1 MKKSNQSLNKTIARR
16 DLTNSIS
23 VISAL
28 LIVAFGIIM
37 FLLVLVPQQDINGKL
52 IFELEERLLL
62 STGGCYLF
70 CSEIA
75 AVPLLCVVGG
85 LALGIS
91 QFEFLHRKKYCS
103 TLLSFG
109 IKRNRV
115 FLNRL
120 FIGLIPG
127 IICIFIPYI
136 IALKFN
142 IEAFAFH
149 TDMLIWF
156 FLEILQFVSAFVLSY
171 TVAIFSCMFT
181 GRTIEAIAGTISLT
195 ILPATIATIVETIWD
210 LSLFGYPGA
219 FYSQAADIMSKIDP
233 TYFSSLLYAREFVN
247 TYPINSTFEKENVFQ
262 IVVSFAW
269 ILISFVTLALTKGY
283 FAKKFK
289 PENAGFK
296 GINKCMSTLIS
307 FTMPLFVSA
316 WFIEYFSGYF
326 WPVISDNV
334 AFLAIGIGTVIGI
347 AASIICGLIIHFS
360 HKNLKTALFGSLALV
375 GTIGIVLISGVTG
388 IFGTYHNIPKAEEI
402 AKIEIKTPFQ
412 EFFPDVRD
420 IYADFTQQY
429 LYDTNSA
436 LVITDKDDI
445 ETILELH
452 KKVSEDQK
460 NATTASLYFTYT
472 FKDGS
477 HTTREYEYPGEE
489 ATKDLLKLWDTK
501 AAKEM
506 YKAFLF
512 PESPNVEIMLDKA
525 SRPTT
530 FPYEQPYIMDYNDND
545 AYILLTTRDRE
556 TKSVLDEIT
565 EEEFVKLKKSIYKDI
580 CKLNSSEW
588 FTPEDTQIGALTFR
602 LSSYQGF
609 YDNSIGFNIYIN
621 PNMTNTIK
629 TLKSLDLYKHFEC
642 KKEIEKVLVA
652 DVKEYISW
660 ENSALA
666 TNKKD
671 VAVHQPYFTY
681 TGNGWS
687 EICFDCY
694 ENGEYMPPVKEVTD
708 KIQIKSLTEKGFIA
722 YNILND
728 GKIVFVKYSDD
739 TTSSYVIPYEK

>member
-1 MKKSNQSLNKTIARR
+1 MKKSNQFSNKLIPRK

-23 VISAL
+23 AASAL

-37 FLLVLVPQQDINGKL
+37 FLFVLIPQQDINGKL

-62 STGGCYLF
+62 STGGCYIF
-70 CSEIA
+70 CSEIT

-149 TDMLIWF
+149 TDMLLWF
-156 FLEILQFVSAFVLSY
+156 FLEISQFVSTFVLSY

-181 GRTIEAIAGTISLT
+181 GRTIEAMAGAISLV
-195 ILPATIATIVETIWD
+195 ILPATILSLAETIWD

-262 IVVSFAW
+262 IVISLAW
-269 ILISFVTLALTKGY
+269 ILISFVTLALIKSY
-283 FAKKFK
+283 FTKKFQ
-289 PENAGFK
+289 PENSSFK
-296 GINKCMSTLIS
+296 GINKYMSTLIS
-307 FTMPLFVSA
+307 FSMPLFVSA

-326 WPVISDNV
+326 WPIISDNI
-334 AFLAIGIGTVIGI
+334 AFLVIGIGTVIGI
-347 AASIICGLIIHFS
+347 VASIICGLIIHFT

-375 GTIGIVLISGVTG
+375 GTISIVLILGVTS
-388 IFGTYHNIPKAEEI
+388 IFGTYHNIPNAEEI

-429 LYDTNSA
+429 LYDTSSA

-445 ETILELH
+445 ETVLELH
-452 KKVSEDQK
+452 KKVSVDKE

-472 FKDGS
+472 FKDGF
-477 HTTREYEYPGEE
+477 HVTRKYKYPGEE
-489 ATKDLLKLWDTK
+489 ATKELLKLWDTK

-506 YKAFLF
+506 FKAFLF
-512 PESPNVEIMLDKA
+512 PESPNVEMLDKA
-525 SRPTT
+525 PRPTT
-530 FPYEQPYIMDYNDND
+530 FSYEHPYIMDYNDND
-545 AYILLTTRDRE
+545 AYILITTRDRE
-556 TKSVLDEIT
+556 IKSVLDEIT
-565 EEEFVKLKKSIYKDI
+565 ESEFIKLKKAIYKDI
-580 CKLNSSEW
+580 CNLNSSEW
-588 FTPEDTQIGALTFR
+588 FTPKETQIGALTFR
-602 LSSYQGF
+602 LSSYQGI
-609 YDNSIGFNIYIN
+609 YDNSTGFNIYIN
-621 PNMTNTIK
+621 PSMTNTIK
-629 TLKSLDLYKHFEC
+629 ALKSLNLYKHFEC

-687 EICFDCY
+687 EICFNCY
-694 ENGEYMPPVKEVTD
+694 ENGEYLPPVKEITD
-708 KIQIKSLTEKGFIA
+708 KIQIKSLIEKGYIA
-722 YNILND
+722 NNIFND
-728 GKIVFVKYSDD
+728 GKIVFVKYSDG

>member
-1 MKKSNQSLNKTIARR
+1 MKKSNQFSNKLIARK
-16 DLTNSIS
+16 DLINSIS
-23 VISAL
+23 AISAL

-37 FLLVLVPQQDINGKL
+37 FLLVLIPQQDINGKL
-52 IFELEERLLL
+52 IFEIEERLLL

-70 CSEIA
+70 CSEIK

-103 TLLSFG
+103 TLSSFG

-149 TDMLIWF
+149 TDMLLWF
-156 FLEILQFVSAFVLSY
+156 FLEISQFVSTFVLSY

-181 GRTIEAIAGTISLT
+181 GRTIEAMAGAISLV
-195 ILPATIATIVETIWD
+195 ILPATILSLAETIWD

-219 FYSQAADIMSKIDP
+219 FYSQAADIIAKIDP

-262 IVVSFAW
+262 IVISLAW
-269 ILISFVTLALTKGY
+269 ILISFVTLALIKSY
-283 FAKKFK
+283 FTKKFQ
-289 PENAGFK
+289 PENSGFK
-296 GINKCMSTLIS
+296 GINKYMSTLVS
-307 FTMPLFVSA
+307 FSMPLFVSA

-326 WPVISDNV
+326 WPIISDNI
-334 AFLAIGIGTVIGI
+334 AFLVIGIGTVIGI
-347 AASIICGLIIHFS
+347 VASIICGLIIHFT

-375 GTIGIVLISGVTG
+375 GTISIVLILGVTS
-388 IFGTYHNIPKAEEI
+388 IFGTYHNIPNAEEI

-429 LYDTNSA
+429 LYDTSSA
-436 LVITDKDDI
+436 LVISDKDDI

-452 KKVSEDQK
+452 KKVSVDKE

-472 FKDGS
+472 FKDGF
-477 HTTREYEYPGEE
+477 HVTRKYKYPGEE
-489 ATKDLLKLWDTK
+489 ATKELLMLWDTK

-506 YKAFLF
+506 FKAFLF
-512 PESPNVEIMLDKA
+512 PESPNVEMLDKA
-525 SRPTT
+525 PRPTT
-530 FPYEQPYIMDYNDND
+530 FSYEHPYIMDYNDND
-545 AYILLTTRDRE
+545 AYILITTRDRE
-556 TKSVLDEIT
+556 IKSVLDEIT
-565 EEEFVKLKKSIYKDI
+565 ESEFIKLKKAIYKDI
-580 CKLNSSEW
+580 CNLNSSEW
-588 FTPEDTQIGALTFR
+588 FTPKETQIGALTFR
-602 LSSYQGF
+602 LSSYQGI
-609 YDNSIGFNIYIN
+609 YDNSTGFNIYIN
-621 PNMTNTIK
+621 PSMTNTIK
-629 TLKSLDLYKHFEC
+629 ALKSLNLYKHFEC

-687 EICFDCY
+687 EICFNCY
-694 ENGEYMPPVKEVTD
+694 ENGEYLPPVKEITD
-708 KIQIKSLTEKGFIA
+708 KIQIKSLIKKGYIA
-722 YNILND
+722 YNIFND
-728 GKIVFVKYSDD
+728 GKIVFVKYSDG
-739 TTSSYVIPYEK
+739 TTSSYVIPYGK